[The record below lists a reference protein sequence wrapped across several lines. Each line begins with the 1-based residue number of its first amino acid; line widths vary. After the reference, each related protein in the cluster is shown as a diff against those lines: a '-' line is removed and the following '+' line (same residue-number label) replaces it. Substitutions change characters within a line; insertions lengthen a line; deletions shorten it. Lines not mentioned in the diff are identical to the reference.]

1 MSFAYLYS
9 AEWLAALRYGLEMAD
24 LLQKAATRR
33 ELAGGGYATFGGRAD
48 IIGAL
53 A

>member
-1 MSFAYLYS
+1 MLGWWDGSD
-9 AEWLAALRYGLEMAD
+9 EELAALRYGLEMA
-24 LLQKAATRR
+24 
-33 ELAGGGYATFGGRAD
+33 EGVYATFGGRAD